1 MKLKFLPIKKILV
14 FGTLAFS
21 IQAASAQ
28 ANVFDNII
36 ATSPTHTSL
45 EAALIKA
52 GLDDDLKTGTNL
64 TVFAPDDA
72 AFSAAAVALNT
83 DINGLLALPNLK
95 DILLYHVLGSK
106 VLSTAVTN
114 GLVANPLSPTNTLKF
129 TKTSDGKIFVN
140 QAQVTTADINAT
152 NGVVHVINSVVLPA
166 KTVVDVALG
175 NKGFTT
181 LTKALIKEELLPVL
195 TNPFTKFTVFA
206 PDDDAFEAAATA
218 LSTDINGL
226 LALPNLK
233 DILLY
238 HVSKPSIIVTSG
250 TLFDRVGISLTGLN
264 VNGTSSM
271 ILSKSRDGR
280 LFVNQAQ
287 VTAPDLNTYN
297 GNVHVINSVLL
308 PVSTVY
314 QAGVSGNNFSF
325 FTLSVIQQDLIPML
339 TNPYLKLTVFKPSN
353 EAFIATATESS
364 KNINTL
370 IGSQAIL
377 LYHVLGSKITSSQL
391 INGQV
396 VTLSG
401 EELTVNTTNGVK
413 IENTTVT
420 TADILASNGVVH
432 IVDKVLLP
440 PTVSGISDKKVTT
453 FALYPNPAVDL
464 ISTDNYLGYVYQIY
478 NTQGSL
484 QEAGIAK
491 ETINISQL
499 PTGSYI
505 IKLSNEGTTVSSK
518 FNKN

>member
-1 MKLKFLPIKKILV
+1 MKLKLLPIKKILV

-28 ANVFDNII
+28 TNVFDNII

-72 AFSAAAVALNT
+72 AFSAAAALNT

-106 VLSTAVTN
+106 VLSPTVTN
-114 GLVANPLSPTNTLKF
+114 GLVASPLSQTNTLKF
-129 TKTSDGKIFVN
+129 TKTTDGKIFVN

-166 KTVVDVALG
+166 KTVVDVAID
-175 NKGFTT
+175 NGFTT
-181 LTKALIKEELLPVL
+181 LAKAVIQAELLPAL
-195 TNPFTKFTVFA
+195 TNPLSTLTVFA
-206 PDDDAFEAAATA
+206 PTDAAFSALATV
-218 LSTDINGL
+218 LGKDVNGL

-233 DILLY
+233 
-238 HVSKPSIIVTSG
+238 S
-250 TLFDRVGISLTGLN
+250 
-264 VNGTSSM
+264 
-271 ILSKSRDGR
+271 
-280 LFVNQAQ
+280 
-287 VTAPDLNTYN
+287 
-297 GNVHVINSVLL
+297 
-308 PVSTVY
+308 
-314 QAGVSGNNFSF
+314 
-325 FTLSVIQQDLIPML
+325 
-339 TNPYLKLTVFKPSN
+339 
-353 EAFIATATESS
+353 
-364 KNINTL
+364 
-370 IGSQAIL
+370 IL
-377 LYHVLGSKITSSQL
+377 LYHVLGSKVTSSQL

-413 IENTTVT
+413 IENATVT
-420 TADILASNGVVH
+420 TADVLAVNGVVH

-440 PTVSGISDKKVTT
+440 PTVSGISNKKVTT

-464 ISTDNYLGYVYQIY
+464 ISTDNYLGYNYQIF